1 MYPPV
6 FKKRKRQEMEMNI
19 RLATMQ
25 DLDRITRLE
34 AICFPPEEAAD
45 REAFRKRL
53 EIFPNHF
60 WLLEENIENENQLI
74 SVINGMVTD
83 IPVLV
88 DEMFADAGMHNEDGK
103 WQMIFGV
110 ETSPQY
116 QRSGYAK
123 TLMKQVIADCKE
135 AGRKG
140 IMLTCKEELIP
151 FYEQFGYI
159 NEGISMSKHG
169 GAVWYDMRLSF

>member
-1 MYPPV
+1 M
-6 FKKRKRQEMEMNI
+6 KI

-25 DLDRITRLE
+25 DLEKITELE

-45 REAFRKRL
+45 RECFQKRL
-53 EIFPNHF
+53 EVFPNHF
-60 WLLEENIENENQLI
+60 WLLEEVIGSEKQLV

-88 DEMFADAGMHNEDGK
+88 DEMFSHAGMHKEDGE

-110 ETSPQY
+110 ETRPEY
-116 QRSGYAK
+116 RRRGYAGL
-123 TLMKQVIADCKE
+123 LMNQVIADCRE

>member
-1 MYPPV
+1 M
-6 FKKRKRQEMEMNI
+6 KI

-25 DLDRITRLE
+25 DLDKITELE
-34 AICFPPEEAAD
+34 AMCFPPEEAAD
-45 REAFRKRL
+45 RESFQKRL

-60 WLLEENIENENQLI
+60 WLLEEENGREKQLI

-88 DEMFADAGMHNEDGK
+88 DEMFADADMHKEDGE

-110 ETSPQY
+110 ETRPEY
-116 QRSGYAK
+116 RRKGYAGL
-123 TLMKQVIADCKE
+123 LMNQVIEDCRE

>member
-1 MYPPV
+1 M
-6 FKKRKRQEMEMNI
+6 KI

-25 DLDRITRLE
+25 DLDKITELE
-34 AICFPPEEAAD
+34 AMCFPPEEAAD
-45 REAFRKRL
+45 RESFQKRL
-53 EIFPNHF
+53 EIFSNHF
-60 WLLEENIENENQLI
+60 WLLEEENGRGKQLI

-88 DEMFADAGMHNEDGK
+88 DEMFADADMHKEDGE

-110 ETSPQY
+110 ETRPEY
-116 QRSGYAK
+116 RRKGYAGL
-123 TLMKQVIADCKE
+123 LMNQVIEDCRE

>member
-1 MYPPV
+1 
-6 FKKRKRQEMEMNI
+6 MNI

-25 DLDRITRLE
+25 DLERITELE
-34 AICFPPEEAAD
+34 AMCFPPEEAAG
-45 REAFRKRL
+45 RESFQRRL

-60 WLLEENIENENQLI
+60 WLLEEENGREKQLI

-88 DEMFADAGMHNEDGK
+88 DEMFADAGMHKEDGE

-110 ETSPQY
+110 ETRPEY
-116 QRSGYAK
+116 RRKGYAGL
-123 TLMKQVIADCKE
+123 LMKQVIADCRE